1 MPGAWGRVLRDA
13 EAISQAESLPGR
25 RGAHGAVGSSLSP
38 AISPG
43 CARRWWSRSGQG
55 LLAQEP
61 RRGGASG
68 DCSRALA
75 EGCRRSFLGESE
87 RARGLAS
94 FPTFPISPA
103 TLSPGKGF
111 FFFFFSFFFFPST
124 WLPAG
129 LFWSRM
135 RALPPP
141 VSPGGSGAS
150 TPGADPAPEKSL
162 VYSGSHEKAPLGQ

>member
-25 RGAHGAVGSSLSP
+25 RGAHGAVGLSLSP

-43 CARRWWSRSGQG
+43 YARRWWSRSGQG

-75 EGCRRSFLGESE
+75 EGCRRSFPGESE

-111 FFFFFSFFFFPST
+111 FLFLFLFFLFSFNLASCGIVLEQDEGFASSSVPG
-124 WLPAG
+124 WQRCLY
-129 LFWSRM
+129 SRG
-135 RALPPP
+135 RPCTRQISSVFGEP
-141 VSPGGSGAS
+141 
-150 TPGADPAPEKSL
+150 
-162 VYSGSHEKAPLGQ
+162 